1 MLCMKWVKTSP
12 FMHFYYRYS
21 SSLEGASKDYNI
33 NVLSMKKTHILLP
46 NESLQVKKNG
56 SYRVKT
62 DVGQYP
68 FD

>member
-1 MLCMKWVKTSP
+1 
-12 FMHFYYRYS
+12 MHFYYRYS